1 MVYEYNAT
9 VLRVYDGD
17 TIWVDIDLGF
27 GICLTDQSIRLLG
40 IDAFEIRGKDK
51 IKAIPAKD
59 RLTDLL
65 QRSGWK
71 CIIKTKKHK
80 ERGKF
85 GRILGEI
92 FVRGE
97 ERSLNQVLLDEGLVE
112 IY

>member
-1 MVYEYNAT
+1 MYEYNAT

-17 TIWVDIDLGF
+17 TIRVDLDLGF

-65 QRSGWK
+65 ARSGGK
-71 CIIKTKKHK
+71 CTIKTKKDK